1 MAVLNLFLQRYSNV
15 FAENKLLKFG
25 FLILLIATVANS
37 IALYRL
43 VTVQRTVVIP
53 AGVGCEFE
61 LTGNSANPVYLKQM
75 ARYLLDLRANI
86 SAATARVKFN
96 ELLNLVPSKHYG
108 PLKEG
113 LMKLADDFEKHHC
126 ISQYIVIDEKSPI
139 TVMNQKNLSVK
150 ATKIRVAGK
159 EIVRTVPVC
168 YRIEYLI
175 QQGRFQLLSIV
186 EQEIG
191 NQNAQ

>member
-25 FLILLIATVANS
+25 FLIMLIATVANS

-43 VTVQRTVVIP
+43 VTVQRTIVIP

-61 LTGNSANPVYLKQM
+61 LTGNSASPVYLKQM
-75 ARYLLDLRANI
+75 ARYLLDLRANV

-139 TVMNQKNLSVK
+139 MVMNQKNLSVK
-150 ATKIRVAGK
+150 ANKIRVAGK
-159 EIVRTVPVC
+159 EIVRTVQVC
-168 YRIEYLI
+168 YRIEYSI

-186 EQEIG
+186 EQEIR
-191 NQNAQ
+191 